1 MLTDW
6 SEAWKRVA
14 QQVSV
19 EEVVHHLQTVSGE
32 VFSIGVAWLNEQKVS
47 VITAPGKDTP
57 DVHECEQ
64 LQHSELPMIWLS
76 SCSAYRLAEVPRPAW
91 LLLGYGRTEISQE
104 LLAMFMDIIGTLL
117 HNLHQQLSQQEAIRQ
132 VSSRQTD
139 LLLRMGKTASADTI
153 IGAGLDD
160 VLLRAAKVAATDTTV
175 LLQGETGSGK
185 ELIARA
191 IHDGSVRAG
200 QPFVRVNCGA
210 IAPDLIDAEL
220 FGHEKGSFTGATS
233 QRKGWFE
240 RAHQGTLFLDEVG
253 ELTLAAQVRL
263 LRVLQDKTITRVG
276 GEKEL
281 HCDVR
286 IVAATHQDLA
296 ARVQQGAF
304 REDLWYRLNTFC
316 LLIPAL
322 RQRTADIGAL
332 ARHFCERASIKL
344 GIAQPVLTPAH
355 IQLLNRYHWPG
366 NVRELQSVIERAAIL
381 GSPGSLALEQA
392 MGAGQTRPAAAPA
405 EVLSP
410 LTLDGAIQQA
420 IETALIKTNWRIEGP
435 RGAAALLDINPS
447 TLRSKMRKLGIRSA
461 PDR

>member
-6 SEAWKRVA
+6 SEVWKRVA
-14 QQVSV
+14 QQASV
-19 EEVVHHLQTVSGE
+19 EEVVQHLQAVTGG
-32 VFSIGVAWLNEQKVS
+32 VFSIGVAWLNEQQIS
-47 VITAPGKDTP
+47 VMVAPGKDTP
-57 DVHECEQ
+57 DELECEQ
-64 LQHSELPMIWLS
+64 LQYSELPMIWLS
-76 SCSAYRLAEVPRPAW
+76 SCSAYRLTEVPRPAW

-132 VSSRQTD
+132 VSFRQTD

-344 GIAQPVLTPAH
+344 GIAQPVLTTAH
-355 IQLLNRYHWPG
+355 IRLLNRYHWPG

-392 MGAGQTRPAAAPA
+392 MGAAQTQPAAAPA
-405 EVLSP
+405 EVSSP
-410 LTLDGAIQQA
+410 LTLDGAIHQT
-420 IETALIKTNWRIEGP
+420 IEAALIKTNWRIEGP
-435 RGAAALLDINPS
+435 RGAAALLDVNPS
-447 TLRSKMRKLGIRSA
+447 TLRSKMRKLGIPGA
-461 PDR
+461 PVS

>member
-6 SEAWKRVA
+6 SEAWRLVA
-14 QQVSV
+14 KQASSD
-19 EEVVHHLQTVSGE
+19 EIVHHLQAVTGE
-32 VFSIGVAWLNEQKVS
+32 VFSIGIAWLTNQQVS
-47 VITAPGKDTP
+47 VVVPPGHDTP
-57 DVHECEQ
+57 DPDECEQ
-64 LQHSELPMIWLS
+64 LQYSELPMVWLS

-104 LLAMFMDIIGTLL
+104 LLAIFLDITGTFLR
-117 HNLHQQLSQQEAIRQ
+117 NLHQQLRQQEAIRR

-139 LLLRMGKTASADTI
+139 LLLRMGKTGSDDTI

-160 VLLRAAKVAATDTTV
+160 VLLRAGKVAATDTTV

-191 IHDGSVRAG
+191 IHDGSQRAG

-276 GEKEL
+276 GEKEV

-286 IVAATHQDLA
+286 IVAATHQNLA
-296 ARVQQGAF
+296 ERVQQGVF

-332 ARHFCERASIKL
+332 ARHFCERAAVKL
-344 GIAQPVLTPAH
+344 GISQPALTAAH
-355 IQLLNRYHWPG
+355 IQLLSRYHWPG

-381 GSPGSLALEQA
+381 GNAGSLSLEQA
-392 MGAGQTRPAAAPA
+392 MGSARPEHTAMPA
-405 EVLSP
+405 LLPSHQ
-410 LTLDGAIQQA
+410 TLDDMIQHT
-420 IETALIKTNWRIEGP
+420 IEAALVKTNWRIEGP

-447 TLRSKMRKLGIRSA
+447 TLRSKMRKLGIRSQPA
-461 PDR
+461 G